1 MNFQSGEIPHM
12 VFRRLPNGDLKEF
25 TFDRQML
32 SVLVELDGQKSLSS
46 VSKKTGFKLMTVK
59 EIIIKLMDLKLVT
72 PVKDAMSVL
81 HQDFFEYLNA
91 QLAKAVG
98 PISEILIE
106 ESVEDLGYTVKRFP
120 SPRAAELVDLI
131 SRHINGEEKKIHFKH
146 SMLEKIRE
154 AAVESV

>member
-1 MNFQSGEIPHM
+1 
-12 VFRRLPNGDLKEF
+12 
-25 TFDRQML
+25 ML
-32 SVLVELDGQKSLSS
+32 SVLVELDGQKSLAS
-46 VSKKTGFKLMTVK
+46 VSKRTGFNLVTVKDVIMKLM
-59 EIIIKLMDLKLVT
+59 ELKLVA
-72 PVKDAMSVL
+72 PVKDAISVL

-91 QLAKAVG
+91 QLAVAVG

-146 SMLEKIRE
+146 TMLEKIRE
-154 AAVESV
+154 QTDESV